1 MSEIG
6 EHTEKF
12 YFRVIGL
19 LPEQIRFM
27 RDAMSNIP
35 IEDRQ
40 RKGRNDY
47 VVSIELSSSDIC
59 AALRQNL
66 MDNPLKVPFGIYVSL
81 VTERDS
87 DGLSIPQYICNFWK
101 EIGGSL
107 DFSFTVV

>member
-1 MSEIG
+1 MSELG
-6 EHTEKF
+6 EHTERF

-19 LPEQIRFM
+19 LPDQIRFM
-27 RDAMSNIP
+27 RNAMPNIT

-47 VVSIELSSSDIC
+47 VLLIELSSSDIC
-59 AALRQNL
+59 AALRRVL
-66 MDNPLKVPFGIYVSL
+66 SDNPLNVPFGIYASL
-81 VTERDS
+81 VTVSDS
-87 DGLSIPQYICNFWK
+87 DGLSIPQYICSFWR